1 MRRIGKKGIVLALAA
16 IVSAASI
23 TGCGTQL
30 PSDVIASYGDQMIGR
45 EEAEFYAR
53 YQQYSTEYMYAMY
66 GSSLTGIWDQVDQT
80 TSKTYQDEAKENALT
95 AILQTE
101 ILNEKAVADG
111 ITLTEE
117 EQKKVDEAVTE
128 LMQAEP
134 IVEACGLTE
143 ETAKTIVTKN
153 AMANKEYQAM
163 VADIDTN
170 VDENEVL
177 HKTMEQISI
186 REKQDD
192 STESSTESTEQT
204 QENQQQ
210 VDTAAAELGETIKS
224 ALEQG
229 ATLDEIVEQYNE
241 KEFNGIT
248 FTVAKRDAFAL
259 GKDDSDIYTE
269 QAMQMTQGQVIT
281 SSGDG
286 VVYVVRCTSERDEEG
301 TNEAIEQELANRRAA
316 MFEEKYAELK
326 KSAKKFT
333 VNEREW
339 EKIVFSEPLI
349 EVTTEETSSSESAT
363 SEAATPA
370 ATADTAAAT
379 DTAAS
384 E

>member
-1 MRRIGKKGIVLALAA
+1 
-16 IVSAASI
+16 
-23 TGCGTQL
+23 
-30 PSDVIASYGDQMIGR
+30 
-45 EEAEFYAR
+45 
-53 YQQYSTEYMYAMY
+53 MY

-80 TSKTYQDEAKENALT
+80 ISKTYQDEAKENALT

-117 EQKKVDEAVTE
+117 EQKKVEEGVTG

-134 IVEACGLTE
+134 IVKACGLTE
-143 ETAKTIVTKN
+143 EIAKSIVTKN

-170 VDENEVL
+170 IDENEVL

-186 REKQDD
+186 REKQED
-192 STESSTESTEQT
+192 STETSTEATEQT
-204 QENQQQ
+204 DQQQ
-210 VDTAAAELGETIKS
+210 VATVAAELGETIKA

-229 ATLDEIVEQYNE
+229 TTLDEIVEQYNE
-241 KEFNGIT
+241 KEFNGVT

-339 EKIVFSEPLI
+339 EKVVFSEPLI
-349 EVTTEETSSSESAT
+349 EVTTEETSSSESAA

-370 ATADTAAAT
+370 ATVDTAAAT